1 MARSSSGLMY
11 QSEREEQAKST
22 GGEERE
28 AALVRRVAAQDS
40 SAFELLY
47 RNYYRRL
54 TRFVE
59 QLTRKRHL
67 IDEILDD
74 TMLVVWRK
82 AATFT
87 GQSRVSTW
95 IFAIAYHELMRAHHR
110 ERRASQV
117 EPLVDA
123 ALTVPSVEA
132 ACIESETKTLLREV
146 IGQLSAEQRAVIE
159 LTYFHGFGYKEIA
172 AITGCP
178 LNTVKTR
185 MFHARRRLRALL
197 LTSARD

>member
-1 MARSSSGLMY
+1 MY
-11 QSEREEQAKST
+11 QSEREEQARPT
-22 GGEERE
+22 GVEERE
-28 AALVRRVAAQDS
+28 AALVRRVAAKDR

-82 AATFT
+82 AATFN

-110 ERRASQV
+110 ERRASQG

-123 ALTVPSVEA
+123 TLTVPSVEA
-132 ACIESETKTLLREV
+132 ACIESETKTLLRDV
-146 IGQLSAEQRAVIE
+146 IRQLSAEQRAVIE

-197 LTSARD
+197 LTSALD

>member
-1 MARSSSGLMY
+1 MRL
-11 QSEREEQAKST
+11 SEREHQAKPS
-22 GGEERE
+22 GVEDSE
-28 AALVRRVAAQDS
+28 AALVRRVAAKDGA
-40 SAFELLY
+40 AFELLY
-47 RNYYRRL
+47 RHYYRRL

-59 QLTRKRHL
+59 QLTHKRHL

-82 AATFT
+82 AGSFN

-95 IFAIAYHELMRAHHR
+95 IFAIAYNELMRAHHR
-110 ERRASQV
+110 ERRASDV
-117 EPLVDA
+117 EALA
-123 ALTVPSVEA
+123 EEALTVPSAET
-132 ACIESETKTLLREV
+132 ACIEDEARSLLRHV
-146 IGQLSAEQRAVIE
+146 IGQLSVEHRAVIE

-197 LTSARD
+197 LTTAPE